1 MADIKGDEITI
12 AASERIVKAIEQ
24 VGTTASIDHIGKGLE
39 YTSSGIKMSDAS
51 TKPAKFA
58 GVVKAVGADSEP
70 EFQTTRVIDHFV
82 TGRQATGA
90 PYFHG
95 SVTVPKNVDV
105 TVERNLMTYVLTDGN
120 VKFGDLITTDA
131 DGKFVTTTKVED
143 AVGRAHSDSDAND
156 VAYVYVRAM

>member
-95 SVTVPKNVDV
+95 SITVPKNVDV

>member
-24 VGTTASIDHIGKGLE
+24 VGATSSIDHIGKGLE
-39 YTSSGIKMSDAS
+39 ITDSGVKISNAS
-51 TKPAKFA
+51 TLPAKFV
-58 GVVKAVGADSEP
+58 GVVKAVGADAEP
-70 EFQTTRVIDHFV
+70 EFQVTRVVDNFV
-82 TGRQATGA
+82 AGRSATGA

-95 SVTVPKNVDV
+95 DVHVPKGVDV

-131 DGKFVTTTKVED
+131 DGKFVTTQTYAD
-143 AVGRAHSDSDAND
+143 AVGRAHSDSDSND
-156 VAYVYVRAM
+156 VAYVYIRAM